1 MKATDK
7 RLTCSNGKKAAIKA
21 ALLAT
26 AARRENQILK
36 TYECKIVEKRLN
48 KRQQGELQML
58 FVEGK
63 WFYNYV
69 LNLHKSGVKLNR
81 INSTII
87 KSVERFDK
95 DGNKVVSK
103 LEYIGSQQ
111 KQAIVTR
118 MSQNERTIIALVKK
132 GL

>member
-1 MKATDK
+1 MLRQQESCDK
-7 RLTCSNGKKAAIKA
+7 SGFTRHSSPSRKPDSQNIRVQDSREAPEQKAAHK
-21 ALLAT
+21 
-26 AARRENQILK
+26 
-36 TYECKIVEKRLN
+36 
-48 KRQQGELQML
+48 ELDML

-81 INSTII
+81 INSTTI
-87 KSVERFDK
+87 KSIERFDK
-95 DGNKVVSK
+95 DRNKIVNR

-118 MSQNERTIIALVKK
+118 MSQNERTIITLVKK
-132 GL
+132 GF

>member
-1 MKATDK
+1 MVDN
-7 RLTCSNGKKAAIKA
+7 RSVCSKDKKAAIKA

-26 AARRENQILK
+26 AAKRQNQILR

-48 KRQQGELQML
+48 KKQREELQML

-63 WFYNYV
+63 WFYNHV
-69 LNLHKSGVKLNR
+69 LNLHKSGEKLNK
-81 INSTII
+81 INSTMI
-87 KSVERFDK
+87 KQVERLDK
-95 DGNKVVSK
+95 DRNKVITK

-118 MSQNERTIIALVKK
+118 MT
-132 GL
+132 